1 MGGGR
6 RVFRL
11 AVPVACVVLLV
22 RVRMD
27 GTNATGAQALAPFG
41 RVRRGRGGDATTRRA
56 LTFLRWTQW
65 DDGEIPV
72 WTSASPTVWSPQV
85 DPNTFG
91 TAMVLHALA
100 RVNGPGVSTIRTR
113 ATRFLRAHEEATGHW
128 RFWTPRA
135 GRRIDP
141 DLDVTA
147 VALGALRGAG
157 ANVVDAWP
165 RFAPYRDGA
174 GRFLTWVRP
183 QGAVNDVDAV
193 VNANVLWAVGDGP
206 ERGAAAALVLDTL
219 RDDPGPSA
227 HPYYDT
233 VLALCYAASRAWQVA
248 PVALAEAPMRVVRVI
263 ESRMT
268 AAGDLGSLAD
278 TVYGFAALGA
288 LGLGYSA
295 LASRLRAALGGLQQD
310 DGAWPAAPLWNGPEW
325 PAPRAWWWG
334 SPQVTTALV
343 LEGGM
348 G

>member
-1 MGGGR
+1 MST
-6 RVFRL
+6 L
-11 AVPVACVVLLV
+11 
-22 RVRMD
+22 
-27 GTNATGAQALAPFG
+27 
-41 RVRRGRGGDATTRRA
+41 RA
-56 LTFLRWTQW
+56 
-65 DDGEIPV
+65 
-72 WTSASPTVWSPQV
+72 
-85 DPNTFG
+85 
-91 TAMVLHALA
+91 
-100 RVNGPGVSTIRTR
+100 R
-113 ATRFLRAHEEATGHW
+113 AARFLRSHEEATGHW

-157 ANVVDAWP
+157 AEGGDLWP
-165 RFAPYRDGA
+165 RFAPYRDA
-174 GRFLTWVRP
+174 TGRFLTWVRP

-206 ERGAAAALVLDTL
+206 GRAPAAAFVLETL
-219 RDDPGPSA
+219 RDDPGPAA

-233 VLALCYAASRAWQVA
+233 VLALGYAAARAWQVA
-248 PVALAEAPMRVVRVI
+248 PVALAEAPKQVVRLI
-263 ESRMT
+263 ESRIT

-288 LGLGYSA
+288 LGLGYSG
-295 LASRLRAALGGLQQD
+295 LASRLRTSLRGLQQD
-310 DGAWPAAPLWNGPEW
+310 DGAWAAVALWNGPEW

-334 SPQVTTALV
+334 SPQLTTALV